1 MFHIPA
7 GMEDMYDPGEG
18 RDSMQ
23 LWNGFFKPVKEE
35 KMSLAE
41 DIQKMEWYKTFEPME
56 WYKTFEPYIRTKDIA
71 RRARGEIELVPDA
84 PEEAKEAFARWMAK
98 RLSRRF

>member
-7 GMEDMYDPGEG
+7 GMEDMYDSGEG

-23 LWNGFFKPVKEE
+23 LQKGFFKPVKEE

-41 DIQKMEWYKTFEPME
+41 DIQKMEWYKTFEP
-56 WYKTFEPYIRTKDIA
+56 YILTKDIA
-71 RRARGEIELVPDA
+71 KRARGEIELSADA